1 MPARTPAR
9 STSTRARAALLV
21 AVLPAAALTACAD
34 DGTPEAQ
41 FNDADVAF
49 VSGMLPHHTQAIDMV
64 EMSAGRDLRPAVA
77 DLMADVEAA
86 QAPEIE
92 TMTQWLEMRGVETA
106 DDGHAHE
113 HGSEDLADSMMTAQ
127 DMADLEDAGDRAF
140 ERLWLELMIEHHEG
154 AVAMAETEL
163 ADVTNPV
170 AQEMAQ
176 DIVDSQSAESTLMEG
191 LL

>member
-1 MPARTPAR
+1 
-9 STSTRARAALLV
+9 
-21 AVLPAAALTACAD
+21 
-34 DGTPEAQ
+34 
-41 FNDADVAF
+41 
-49 VSGMLPHHTQAIDMV
+49 
-64 EMSAGRDLRPAVA
+64 MSAGRDLRPAVA